1 MVKRL
6 IMTRQYTRLSFR
18 IDSKDRREDR
28 DCYTLLATGFDAND
42 SGDDNDDDD
51 DDDVNVEKVE
61 DKEEN
66 KISNDNDDD
75 DDDPVVN
82 KDDLPMFTLSYN
94 PDQVNMP
101 LPGFTSAIVF
111 FVSSAFT
118 IYLYYVGLTSGGPPI
133 L

>member
-1 MVKRL
+1 M
-6 IMTRQYTRLSFR
+6 
-18 IDSKDRREDR
+18 IDDDDDNED
-28 DCYTLLATGFDAND
+28 
-42 SGDDNDDDD
+42 DDNDDDD

-66 KISNDNDDD
+66 KISNNIDDD
-75 DDDPVVN
+75 DDDDPDPVVN

-101 LPGFTSAIVF
+101 LPGFTSVIVF
-111 FVSSAFT
+111 FVSTAFT